1 MFRLKQHHGCS
12 YQELVK
18 KNLMELDL
26 RFDQLVSNV
35 NTNLIAH
42 DQSLELAGVLQEALA
57 EEDGHREGSEGSSF
71 GSDSGADVDPREP
84 TLELNGVDMD
94 TTCRSVS
101 SQFWSVNICLVNI
114 SASFIAKTS
123 VRLPRKLCIF
133 IIQENIFWIKVSK
146 KLCNLLLK
154 TEALL
159 VSEQFLLKP
168 THRLVHSP
176 FSLFICIARNRI
188 CRIKVSKEHLI

>member
-1 MFRLKQHHGCS
+1 MFRLQRQHWCS

-57 EEDGHREGSEGSSF
+57 EEDGHRDGSEGSSF

-94 TTCRSVS
+94 TTCRSVHIWS
-101 SQFWSVNICLVNI
+101 SYF
-114 SASFIAKTS
+114 
-123 VRLPRKLCIF
+123 
-133 IIQENIFWIKVSK
+133 VSK
-146 KLCNLLLK
+146 
-154 TEALL
+154 
-159 VSEQFLLKP
+159 
-168 THRLVHSP
+168 
-176 FSLFICIARNRI
+176 
-188 CRIKVSKEHLI
+188 IK

>member
-123 VRLPRKLCIF
+123 VKSPWKLFIF
-133 IIQENIFWIKVSK
+133 IVLKKRFSGSK
-146 KLCNLLLK
+146 HPKKFFLILN
-154 TEALL
+154 TEALR
-159 VSEQFLLKP
+159 STWTK
-168 THRLVHSP
+168 S
-176 FSLFICIARNRI
+176 
-188 CRIKVSKEHLI
+188 